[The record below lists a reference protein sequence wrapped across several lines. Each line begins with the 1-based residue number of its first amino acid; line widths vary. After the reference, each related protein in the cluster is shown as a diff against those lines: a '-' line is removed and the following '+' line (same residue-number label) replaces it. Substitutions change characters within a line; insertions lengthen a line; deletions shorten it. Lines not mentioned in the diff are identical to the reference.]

1 MLKPPLLRFC
11 GVNMSEIA
19 AEPLPAA
26 LKTEDKDEDCDKD
39 SGNQS
44 SEEMEQV
51 EDGTCPPSDDCALAK
66 EGPHC
71 HVDNQ
76 NKENAQRK
84 NSIAEELK
92 AKIASVSRRNSWSGS
107 RRGSNAVDS
116 RRGSIQSIKEDPIHE
131 DVSDGRRDGPHSE
144 GDLVTNGEDP
154 TCNKEV
160 ECEESANGQ
169 HCHVDVVSGQQS
181 SGNKDDNDVLPT
193 SPKADTPNNSSGDKK
208 QILQTISPAEAA
220 ESAEAHSN
228 NSTPLTAR
236 KVCQTPVNMKEKE
249 SLGVEQDPP
258 PVVNTMPPTE
268 HRTQNIESVVS
279 TAPRD
284 KEKVP
289 TVPRDSPEKGQP
301 VERNER
307 SARAQSKTLSR
318 SRSKSRATSPAENRK
333 SRLSSKE
340 RKSKS
345 IITEQILDKF
355 GS

>member
-1 MLKPPLLRFC
+1 MLKQPLVRFC
-11 GVNMSEIA
+11 GVNMTEIEA
-19 AEPLPAA
+19 DSLQAE
-26 LKTEDKDEDCDKD
+26 LKTETREEDCDKD

-44 SEEMEQV
+44 GEEMEAGD
-51 EDGTCPPSDDCALAK
+51 DGACIATESCGMAQD
-66 EGPHC
+66 GPHC
-71 HVDNQ
+71 HLDSQTQSNSSS
-76 NKENAQRK
+76 RK

-107 RRGSNAVDS
+107 RRGSTIVDS
-116 RRGSIQSIKEDPIHE
+116 RRSSIQSIKEDPICEEVCESLNEGSHCHLE
-131 DVSDGRRDGPHSE
+131 KSE
-144 GDLVTNGEDP
+144 APATTTTTTTTTSTDSGEDP
-154 TCNKEV
+154 TCQKAQ
-160 ECEESANGQ
+160 ECEESVNGE
-169 HCHVDVVSGQQS
+169 HCHDEVIPVDGHDVSSQS
-181 SGNKDDNDVLPT
+181 LALTGDN
-193 SPKADTPNNSSGDKK
+193 K
-208 QILQTISPAEAA
+208 QILQTNSPAEAGA
-220 ESAEAHSN
+220 DSN

-236 KVCQTPVNMKEKE
+236 KASQTPVNMKEKE

-268 HRTQNIESVVS
+268 HRTQNIESLVS

-284 KEKVP
+284 KEKGP
-289 TVPRDSPEKGQP
+289 TVPRDNPEKGQP